1 MMRALRYFLDEALA
15 SLARG
20 YRTGTVAIGTIAVA
34 LFVLGGFLLVTSNLE
49 RVFARWQEAAEF
61 SIYLHDDVADE
72 ERTII
77 ERTLRAS
84 GLVSSL
90 EFVSK
95 EQALS
100 RFRQNFREL
109 AAAAG
114 DLPEN
119 PLPAS
124 VEVRLRPGAD
134 PAAVETLALQS
145 AMLPGVAD
153 VRYDRQWIQRLMGAV
168 TLVRTGGLALAAVLI
183 VAAALTVAS
192 VVRLAL
198 IARRDEIHI
207 MQLVGAP
214 LGYIRGPF
222 VIEGLIQGGAGALLA
237 VVFLWVAFALVRA
250 RYGAVLAGAIDP
262 ASLMFLPVSA
272 CGGLLAVG
280 MVVGCLGGLV
290 AARSTRETDEQIR

>member
-1 MMRALRYFLDEALA
+1 MRALRYFLDEALA
-15 SLARG
+15 SLGRG
-20 YRTGTVAIGTIAVA
+20 YRTGIVAVGTIAVA
-34 LFVLGGFLLVTSNLE
+34 LFVLGGFLVVTSNLE
-49 RVFARWQEAAEF
+49 RLFDRWQEAAEF

-72 ERTII
+72 ERAII

-95 EQALS
+95 EQALG
-100 RFRQNFREL
+100 RFRQNFKEL

-114 DLPEN
+114 ELPEN

-124 VEVRLRPGAD
+124 VEVRLRPDAA

-168 TLVRTGGLALAAVLI
+168 ALVRTGGLALAAVLI
-183 VAAALTVAS
+183 IAAALTVAS
-192 VVRLAL
+192 VVRLTL
-198 IARRDEIHI
+198 VVRRDEIHI

-214 LGYIRGPF
+214 LAYIRGPF

-237 VVFLWVAFALVRA
+237 VVLLWGAFTLVRL
-250 RYGAVLAGAIDP
+250 RYGAVLAEAIEP
-262 ASLMFLPVSA
+262 GSLVFLSFTA
-272 CGGLLAVG
+272 CGGLLAGG
-280 MVVGCLGGLV
+280 MAVGCIGGLV

>member
-1 MMRALRYFLDEALA
+1 
-15 SLARG
+15 
-20 YRTGTVAIGTIAVA
+20 V
-34 LFVLGGFLLVTSNLE
+34 VTSNLE
-49 RVFARWQEAAEF
+49 RLFNRWQEAAEF

-72 ERTII
+72 ERAII

-90 EFVSK
+90 EFVTK
-95 EQALS
+95 EQALG
-100 RFRQNFREL
+100 RFRQNFKEL

-114 DLPEN
+114 ELPEN

-124 VEVRLRPGAD
+124 VEVRLRPDAA

-168 TLVRTGGLALAAVLI
+168 ALVRTGGLALAAVLI
-183 VAAALTVAS
+183 IAAALTVAS
-192 VVRLAL
+192 VVRLTL
-198 IARRDEIHI
+198 VVRRDEIHI

-214 LGYIRGPF
+214 LAYIRGPF

-237 VVFLWVAFALVRA
+237 VVLLWGAFTLVRL
-250 RYGAVLAGAIDP
+250 RYGAVLAEAIEP
-262 ASLMFLPVSA
+262 GSLVFLSFTA
-272 CGGLLAVG
+272 CGGLLAGG
-280 MVVGCLGGLV
+280 MAVGCIGGLV